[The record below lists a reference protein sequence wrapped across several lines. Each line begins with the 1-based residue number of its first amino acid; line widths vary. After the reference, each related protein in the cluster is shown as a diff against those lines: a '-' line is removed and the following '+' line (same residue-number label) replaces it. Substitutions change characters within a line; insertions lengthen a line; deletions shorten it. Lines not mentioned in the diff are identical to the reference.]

1 MCLRLRSRA
10 ALSLEFAEERR
21 LFYVG
26 MTRARDRLVL
36 SRALKRL
43 WRGRV
48 RAQAPSPFL
57 ADIESELIKLQQSG
71 LRRRREDRQLQ
82 LL

>member
-1 MCLRLRSRA
+1 MSLRLRSRA

-57 ADIESELIKLQQSG
+57 ADIESELIKLQQAE
-71 LRRRREDRQLQ
+71 RQRQREDRQLQ